1 MAFTVDTNNLV
12 SLGNAYLITGTYE
25 SATSATTEAILP
37 NSTIISFS
45 VDRNLDDDDMVIP
58 QVHINSSDFSG
69 TAANGSI
76 RHLDSTAGDTIAW
89 TAVYK

>member
-25 SATSATTEAILP
+25 SHTTPATEAILP

-45 VDRNLDDDDMVIP
+45 VDRNLDDDDALMP
-58 QVHINSSDFSG
+58 RVHINSSDFVA
-69 TAANGSI
+69 TVANGSV
-76 RHLDSTAGDTIAW
+76 HHQDTTVGDTIAW

>member
-12 SLGNAYLITGTYE
+12 SLGSAYLITGTYE
-25 SATSATTEAILP
+25 SVTSIGSEAILP

-45 VDRNLDDDDMVIP
+45 VDRNLDDDDVAIP
-58 QVHINSSDFSG
+58 WIHINSSDHSG
-69 TAANGSI
+69 TVANGTI
-76 RHLDSTAGDTIAW
+76 AHLDSVAGDTIAW